1 MPRPSVVIDPDQQRP
16 VLPLRVP
23 ISVDIEFCARALAI
37 EHGRPN
43 RKIGKHRVRAAALAL
58 AELLIHEQYVPD
70 VPPDVIDSWCRYLVH
85 DLGEFP
91 PEALD
96 QRKP

>member
-23 ISVDIEFCARALAI
+23 ISADIEFCARALAV

-43 RKIGKHRVRAAALAL
+43 RKIGKHRGRSAALAL
-58 AELLIHEQYVPD
+58 ADGAIPEQYVPD
-70 VPPDVIDSWCRYLVH
+70 VRPDVIDSWCRYLVH
-85 DLGEFP
+85 DLGEVP